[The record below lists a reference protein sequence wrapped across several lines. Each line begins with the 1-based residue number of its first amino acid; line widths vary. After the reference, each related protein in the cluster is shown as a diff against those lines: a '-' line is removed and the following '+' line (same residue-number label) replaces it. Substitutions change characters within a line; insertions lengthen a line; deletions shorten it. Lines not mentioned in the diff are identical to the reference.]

1 MNIASALLWTS
12 LDLYDLQLYLV
23 PFGFTLIG
31 LVEILKVEMPTNVR
45 TGLRYIGA
53 LTILVSPVF
62 EILQN
67 SWLHLL
73 TLLILC
79 VLLILLAIGLR
90 LRPLLN
96 TATAFLLAD
105 LVGMVIRSAN
115 DHPGM
120 LWMGGLVVG
129 IAVIALA
136 AICENQREKLLT
148 QLRMLSSELAT
159 WN

>member
-1 MNIASALLWTS
+1 M
-12 LDLYDLQLYLV
+12 
-23 PFGFTLIG
+23 
-31 LVEILKVEMPTNVR
+31 R

-73 TLLILC
+73 TLLVLC

-96 TATAFLLAD
+96 TSTAFLLAD

-115 DHPGM
+115 DHPGL
-120 LWMGGLVVG
+120 LWIGGLVVG
-129 IAVIALA
+129 VAVIALA
-136 AICENQREKLLT
+136 AICENQREKLLAR
-148 QLRMLSSELAT
+148 LRMLSSELAT

>member
-1 MNIASALLWTS
+1 MDIA
-12 LDLYDLQLYLV
+12 
-23 PFGFTLIG
+23 GFVRSSVVSSTIWLHADWSSRNPESG
-31 LVEILKVEMPTNVR
+31 DADNVR

-73 TLLILC
+73 TLLVLC

-96 TATAFLLAD
+96 TSTAFLLAD

-136 AICENQREKLLT
+136 AICENQREKLLA